1 RTAKQLASA
10 EDLGPPHAVCDLH
23 RLDARLDA
31 QPVAQDRRAQV
42 LDLVPAHDPRFAAR
56 DVRLLG
62 KSQRCRVR
70 QRRVLDP
77 AQVDEVRGMP
87 EVVDVG
93 LEHLDFMEERHSPS
107 LRRLCVRRV
116 PLLARLALRLGGEL
130 LAVLVA
136 DVAEPRAARHVLAAF
151 DPAVHVEPAPAA
163 TAAGAGNTGRLLVF
177 LGAFGEDPLLLPDG
191 NAPCMLTAEP
201 AVAGTCA
208 GVLATRKR
216 AHADAGPPAAA

>member
-1 RTAKQLASA
+1 
-10 EDLGPPHAVCDLH
+10 
-23 RLDARLDA
+23 
-31 QPVAQDRRAQV
+31 
-42 LDLVPAHDPRFAAR
+42 
-56 DVRLLG
+56 
-62 KSQRCRVR
+62 
-70 QRRVLDP
+70 
-77 AQVDEVRGMP
+77 
-87 EVVDVG
+87 
-93 LEHLDFMEERHSPS
+93 
-107 LRRLCVRRV
+107 
-116 PLLARLALRLGGEL
+116 

-208 GVLATRKR
+208 GVLATRKG
-216 AHADAGPPAAA
+216 AHADAGPPAAACKRRARKHLLCACCDCGRELLDEIVQQAVDGFGHVRPVRKRGSKSGRWGSFSSRFDNELLEP